1 MSSYKKLNLFDLM
14 NFAKGVKFQ
23 TENLNKDDIVSLG
36 QDKLFNSAISIVVN
50 NDILTASALKI
61 CDMFPPLKILFKTTI
76 RSYIKE
82 YGEFNV

>member
-1 MSSYKKLNLFDLM
+1 MASYKKLKLEELM
-14 NFAKGVKFQ
+14 LYAKNVNFKTDTTDTIKSWEQ
-23 TENLNKDDIVSLG
+23 N
-36 QDKLFNSAISIVVN
+36 KLFNSAISIVIN
-50 NDILTASALKI
+50 NDILTASALRI

>member
-1 MSSYKKLNLFDLM
+1 MASYKKLKLEELM
-14 NFAKGVKFQ
+14 LYAKNVNFKTDT
-23 TENLNKDDIVSLG
+23 TETISSWG
-36 QDKLFNSAISIVVN
+36 QDKLFNSAISIVIN
-50 NDILTASALKI
+50 NDILTASALRI

>member
-1 MSSYKKLNLFDLM
+1 MASYKKLKLEELM
-14 NFAKGVKFQ
+14 LYAKNVNFKTDTTDTLSSWEQ
-23 TENLNKDDIVSLG
+23 N
-36 QDKLFNSAISIVVN
+36 KLFNSAISIVIN
-50 NDILTASALKI
+50 NDILTASALRI

>member
-1 MSSYKKLNLFDLM
+1 MSSYKKLKLEELM
-14 NFAKGVKFQ
+14 LYAKNVNFKTDT
-23 TENLNKDDIVSLG
+23 TETISSWG
-36 QDKLFNSAISIVVN
+36 QDKLFNSAISIVIN
-50 NDILTASALKI
+50 NDILTASALRI